1 MTEKNRNQKLG
12 NKWNETFFQKKK
24 NREEG
29 KVLREKKRNKRK

>member
-24 NREEG
+24 KIG
-29 KVLREKKRNKRK
+29 KKGKF